1 MGFSI
6 KGIKNPA
13 ERKAAEYALI
23 TAGILIM
30 VIGTYFF
37 KFLNH
42 FAFGGVTGFSTVVSE
57 LTGITASDFTLIA
70 NMALLVLGFLFL
82 GMDVGIKTV
91 YASVL
96 MSAGLS
102 VLERVCPLSGPLT
115 TEPLL
120 ELVFA
125 VFCPAVGSA
134 LLFNIGASSGGT
146 DILAMI
152 LKKHSSLD
160 IGMAL
165 LVIDLAAVTMAFFV
179 FGPAT
184 GLYSILGLLAKSLM
198 IDGIIENINLCK
210 CFHIICDD
218 PEPICQFITRELHR
232 GATIYDAR
240 GAFSHRKKT
249 IIITMM
255 KRSQAVKLR
264 NFIRRVEPDSFIM
277 ISNSSEII
285 GKGFLEN

>member
-37 KFLNH
+37 KFPNH